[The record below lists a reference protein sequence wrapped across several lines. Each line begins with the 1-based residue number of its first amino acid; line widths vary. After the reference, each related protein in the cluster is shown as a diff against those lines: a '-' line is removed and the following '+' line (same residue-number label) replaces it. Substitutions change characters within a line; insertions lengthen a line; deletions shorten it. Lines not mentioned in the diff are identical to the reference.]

1 MQAPPRDPARAR
13 PGARRTRPPRGQVIE
28 SVTTVPAWRPPRSTA
43 GRWMSR
49 LDARTWRAVR
59 RGLVMLALVPLM
71 SIVAAKA
78 DHIVHDP
85 LLGAY
90 GIGVTFSTVAMM
102 YLAFVRYRDPSLDV
116 PLTGFEQPLVSFLVA
131 VKNEEDNIDSCILSI
146 LRSDYQNLEVFVVND
161 GSTDRTGEVLA
172 AIADEYPGLHV
183 LTMEKSVGKKRA
195 LVAAARQAK
204 GDVFA
209 FTDSDCILAPDALR
223 RCVAVLVHRPDV
235 GGVSGH
241 ARALNAERNMLT
253 KTQDV
258 WYDGQFSVGKAAESA
273 FGSVT
278 CVSGPLA
285 VFRKEA
291 IYNYLP
297 AWANDRFAG
306 QEFPFA
312 TDRQLTGY
320 VLGQRWKGKRL
331 KAQFASD
338 PFVASVDY
346 PERQWRI
353 EYLRSARVWTNV
365 PATGRNFFKQQARWK
380 KSFIRNLFFNGPY
393 IWRRGT
399 GPACLFY
406 LHALWVVAAP
416 LMFFRHLVWLP
427 YQGQWALVG
436 LYLAGVFTKGSV
448 YAVAFKIQNPGCTR
462 WVYRPLM
469 SLLSSIGLSWL
480 ILYSAATVR
489 KGVWHRA

>member
-1 MQAPPRDPARAR
+1 
-13 PGARRTRPPRGQVIE
+13 
-28 SVTTVPAWRPPRSTA
+28 
-43 GRWMSR
+43 
-49 LDARTWRAVR
+49 
-59 RGLVMLALVPLM
+59 
-71 SIVAAKA
+71 
-78 DHIVHDP
+78 
-85 LLGAY
+85 
-90 GIGVTFSTVAMM
+90 
-102 YLAFVRYRDPSLDV
+102 
-116 PLTGFEQPLVSFLVA
+116 
-131 VKNEEDNIDSCILSI
+131 
-146 LRSDYQNLEVFVVND
+146 
-161 GSTDRTGEVLA
+161 
-172 AIADEYPGLHV
+172 
-183 LTMEKSVGKKRA
+183 
-195 LVAAARQAK
+195 
-204 GDVFA
+204 
-209 FTDSDCILAPDALR
+209 
-223 RCVAVLVHRPDV
+223 
-235 GGVSGH
+235 
-241 ARALNAERNMLT
+241 
-253 KTQDV
+253 
-258 WYDGQFSVGKAAESA
+258 
-273 FGSVT
+273 
-278 CVSGPLA
+278 VSGPLA

-399 GPACLFY
+399 GPAALFY

-427 YQGQWALVG
+427 YQGQWVLVG